1 MKCEQAV
8 RMLGIGHVYYNG
20 IHYWVEE
27 FANRSSINTTETT
40 ANDSK
45 QNVSVEILNSNIEEI
60 EVPLEKDDYWVKVGN
75 RTAVKMSSDSNV
87 IVKVSD
93 HWPSGKAPITDI
105 PQLGVADSS
114 VATYSNGELTGIK
127 EGTTNLTA
135 KLGNKVFYLPSEVS
149 VHDLEKIE
157 AKNATY
163 TKLGN
168 KEYYKCKVCKKLYL
182 DVNGEKE
189 TTLKEV
195 TIPVLPKKNQ
205 TITGTKSS
213 YTKTYGNAKFSLG
226 AKAKGKLTYKS
237 DKESVATVSQSGV
250 VTIKGAGT
258 AKIKITAAATTEY
271 NSSVK
276 TVTISVK
283 KASPS
288 ITIKSADAKKTISY
302 SKVKKKAQSFQ
313 LKVSVNSKVKLTYKK
328 ISGNSKFSVGNT
340 GKVTVAKGV
349 KKGSYA
355 LKIKV
360 SALAKGNYNAGSK
373 TIKVTVTVK

>member
-60 EVPLEKDDYWVKVGN
+60 EVPLEKDDYCVKVGN

-135 KLGNKVFYLPSEVS
+135 
-149 VHDLEKIE
+149 
-157 AKNATY
+157 
-163 TKLGN
+163 KLGN

-288 ITIKSADAKKTISY
+288 ITIKSSDAKKTISY